1 MNAHSRA
8 AEPPAAPT
16 DHARLPLEP
25 LLKALPIDRVLARR
39 DVVGPGEIAQA
50 ARMLGVSTTT
60 LHRLRRT
67 GLSIW
72 VADRL
77 AITAGLHPLL
87 VWHDDWIDALT
98 ASSSVGA
105 RSA

>member
-1 MNAHSRA
+1 MNAHNSVV
-8 AEPPAAPT
+8 EPPAAPT

-77 AITAGLHPLL
+77 AISAGLHPLL
-87 VWHDDWIDALT
+87 VWHDDWADALT
-98 ASSSVGA
+98 TNLGA
-105 RSA
+105 ARTSA